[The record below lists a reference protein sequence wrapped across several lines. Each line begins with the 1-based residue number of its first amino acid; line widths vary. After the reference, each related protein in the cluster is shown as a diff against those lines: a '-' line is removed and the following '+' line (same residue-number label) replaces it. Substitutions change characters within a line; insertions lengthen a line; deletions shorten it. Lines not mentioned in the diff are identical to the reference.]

1 MTIDPLKPHFPSA
14 IRVRG
19 SAASSSVPVRRRILV
34 TGASGFVGSLL
45 VPRLCEEGHA
55 VRALGREPQRVLA
68 ALAHTSTQ
76 RRERREGRRADAGVE
91 IEVEVVR
98 GDVLGAEGLAQAL
111 EGIEVA
117 YYLIHS
123 IERSPADEVPFA
135 ERDRIAAE
143 NFAEAA
149 IDAGVR
155 RIVYLGGLVPRARP
169 GAAPSA
175 TAAPVPISRHLASR
189 EQVERI
195 LLEATADS
203 LALRASIVIGARS
216 RSFRLLVHLLER
228 MPVLALPSWYSLR
241 TQPID
246 ERDVTAMLAACATT
260 TRLSGRSL
268 DIGGPDV
275 LTYGEM
281 LQSIAE
287 LMLVNRPSVKL
298 GVKLTGVT
306 ARVAAAIAGED
317 PELVVALMEG
327 LQDDLLPAQDRAAEL
342 LGVRLHSF
350 DSAVEHALAEW
361 EAFEPLAAR

>member
-1 MTIDPLKPHFPSA
+1 M
-14 IRVRG
+14 RV
-19 SAASSSVPVRRRILV
+19 LV
-34 TGASGFVGSLL
+34 TGASGFAGSLL
-45 VPRLCEEGHA
+45 VPRLCAEGHS
-55 VRALGREPQRVLA
+55 VIALGREPERVLA
-68 ALAHTSTQ
+68 ALARTRG
-76 RRERREGRRADAGVE
+76 RRRDGDAGRRADADGAAQ
-91 IEVEVVR
+91 VEVVR
-98 GDVLGAEGLAQAL
+98 GDLLSADGLAQAL

-123 IERSPADEVPFA
+123 MERSPLGDSAFA
-135 ERDRIAAE
+135 ERDRVAAE

-149 IDAGVR
+149 VDAGVR
-155 RIVYLGGLVPRARP
+155 RIVYLGGLVPRPRTTATP
-169 GAAPSA
+169 SGVAAPA
-175 TAAPVPISRHLASR
+175 RISRHLASR

-228 MPVLALPSWYSLR
+228 MPVLALPSWHSLR

-260 TRLSGRSL
+260 TRFSGRSL

-275 LTYGEM
+275 LTYGKM

-287 LMLVNRPSVKL
+287 LMLVYRPTVKFP
-298 GVKLTGVT
+298 VKLTGVT
-306 ARVAAAIAGED
+306 ARVAAAIASED
-317 PELVVALMEG
+317 PELVIALMEG